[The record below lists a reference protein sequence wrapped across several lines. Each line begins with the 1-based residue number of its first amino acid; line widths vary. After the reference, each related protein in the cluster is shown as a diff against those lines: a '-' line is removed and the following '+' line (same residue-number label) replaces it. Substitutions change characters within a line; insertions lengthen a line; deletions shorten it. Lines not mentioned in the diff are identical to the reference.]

1 MSKPRP
7 RTLIIGG
14 LLLVAGTI
22 AVVHQVRTARRHET
36 NRIAHQAAR
45 ERREAAER
53 VPVPEEVMQRR
64 RELADE
70 LRTVTL
76 QNCQLK
82 RVGGAHDGGYLMCAN
97 LLTGLQSAYSYGI
110 GTDDDW
116 GCEVSRTHRVP
127 VHQYDCFAPTKVR
140 CFRGDLRL
148 NAQCVGPRA
157 EVIDGRVFDTFAAQI
172 AANADTGR
180 KIAVKVDI
188 EGAEW
193 DALVA
198 TPDDVLAGIDQ
209 MAMELHGVDD
219 VNILPAIRKLKQHF
233 HLVAL
238 HFNNM
243 ACTAAASPLPATAYQ
258 VLLVSKRIGVVGP
271 PPAGSP
277 TPESLMVRDSPKEPD
292 CQEIKR

>member
-1 MSKPRP
+1 MRKPRP
-7 RTLIIGG
+7 LTLIIAG
-14 LLLVAGTI
+14 LLLVASTL
-22 AVVHQVRTARRHET
+22 VVVNQVRIARRHEA
-36 NRIAHQAAR
+36 NRIAHEAAR
-45 ERREAAER
+45 QRREAAER
-53 VPVPEEVMQRR
+53 VVVPEDVMQRR

-76 QNCQLK
+76 QNCELK
-82 RVGGAHDGGYLMCAN
+82 RVGGASDGGYLMCGN

-110 GTDDDW
+110 GSDDDW

-140 CFRGDLRL
+140 CFGGDLRL
-148 NAQCVGPRA
+148 NAQCVGPRT
-157 EVIDGRVFDTFAAQI
+157 EVIDGRSFDTFAAQI
-172 AANADTGR
+172 TTNGDSGR

-193 DALVA
+193 DALLA
-198 TPDDVLAGIDQ
+198 TPDDVLAAIDQ
-209 MAMELHGVDD
+209 MPMELHGVDEPS
-219 VNILPAIRKLKQHF
+219 ILPAIRKLKQHF
-233 HLVAL
+233 HLVAI

-243 ACTAAASPLPATAYQ
+243 ACTAAARPLPASAYQ